1 LVLETDLR
9 ISIETAK
16 FLIVFLVLTS
26 LLGTSSV
33 HCSEEYVYYGVV
45 PGRIRYAEPR
55 EESGGVINMTAGFEI
70 NPDSVAS
77 YALISLLAAKDDTN
91 VEVYTFEDDKW
102 ASEAELNLN
111 MMEKHFISLPNG
123 TIFKVGSNH
132 LMSVMLLGEGNPNIS
147 KGSGPIPATFY
158 TSTDGCYVGKE
169 FVFVASQWV
178 FGSPYTILALED
190 AEVTVTRED
199 DVKTSFTLQAN
210 TYEEL
215 QLEPFSAYGVEST
228 GNIMIQSGGPGD
240 QYTARRSF
248 FVPTA
253 EGGFLGKVFYSIST
267 TEWDPTEDYG
277 FRISTLEDAKV
288 AIWDVQSKLRI
299 QEFEVEGG
307 GGVVV
312 KPKAHEIMMES
323 DKLVTFS
330 FVHNG
335 SLEMTHGWGYGAGV
349 TYIGLKPN
357 EEALICL
364 PLKSRVEAYI
374 FAYEDTLVKI
384 DGIAMPIKADSFFV
398 LTLPGNRRI
407 IPDKDVVIQVI
418 HWPLIPPI
426 QGIASFGVV
435 VPCIQTVNVAP
446 KVSLTQMSEEGFP
459 TTYVI
464 IGVAAVIAITAS
476 AFVAMRRR
484 ARRLGRSKR
493 LSLSSSWQFDSI
505 QEFLAS

>member
-1 LVLETDLR
+1 MRLFLETDLR
-9 ISIETAK
+9 TSIETVK
-16 FLIVFLVLTS
+16 FLIVFLVLSS
-26 LLGTSSV
+26 LLGTSFV
-33 HCSEEYVYYGVV
+33 HCSEEYVYYGVI
-45 PGRIRYAEPR
+45 PDRIHHAEPR

-77 YALISLLAAKDDTN
+77 YALISLVAAKDNTN
-91 VEVYTFEDDKW
+91 VKVYTLEDDTW
-102 ASEAELNLN
+102 SSEAELNLN
-111 MMEKHFISLPNG
+111 MMEKRFISLPNG
-123 TIFKVGSNH
+123 TTFRIESNH
-132 LMSVMLLGEGNPNIS
+132 LASVMLIGEGDPNIS

-158 TSTDGCYVGKE
+158 ASMDGCYVGRE

-178 FGSPYTILALED
+178 FGSPYTILALGD
-190 AEVTVTRED
+190 AEVSVTRED
-199 DVKTSFTLQAN
+199 DVRTSFKLQAN
-210 TYEEL
+210 TYKEL
-215 QLEPFSAYGVEST
+215 RLEPFSAYRVEST

-253 EGGFLGKVFYSIST
+253 KGGFLGEVFYSIST
-267 TEWDPTEDYG
+267 TDWDPTEDYG

-288 AIWDVQSKLRI
+288 SIWDVQSKLKI
-299 QEFEVEGG
+299 QESEVEGG
-307 GGVVV
+307 SGVIV

-323 DKLVTFS
+323 DKPVTFS

-349 TYIGLKPN
+349 TYLGLKPN
-357 EEALICL
+357 EEALIYL

-384 DGIAMPIKADSFFV
+384 DGIPMPIKADSFLL

-407 IPDKDVVIQVI
+407 IPDKNVVIQVI

-435 VPCIQTVNVAP
+435 VPCIQTVDLVP
-446 KVSLTQMSEEGFP
+446 DVELTSLEAGEGFP

-464 IGVAAVIAITAS
+464 VGVAAVIAMTAS
-476 AFVAMRRR
+476 ALVAMRRR
-484 ARRLGRSKR
+484 AKRIRSV
-493 LSLSSSWQFDSI
+493 
-505 QEFLAS
+505 

>member
-1 LVLETDLR
+1 MFLETDLR
-9 ISIETAK
+9 TSIETVE
-16 FLIVFLVLTS
+16 FLIVFLVLSS
-26 LLGTSSV
+26 LLGACLV
-33 HCSEEYVYYGVV
+33 HCTEEYVHYGVV
-45 PGRIRYAEPR
+45 PGRIHHAEPR

-70 NPDSVAS
+70 DPDSVAS
-77 YALISLLAAKDDTN
+77 YALISLVAAQDDTN
-91 VEVYTFEDDKW
+91 VKVYTLEDDTW
-102 ASEAELNLN
+102 AFHAGLNLN
-111 MMEKHFISLPNG
+111 MMEKRFISLPNG

-132 LMSVMLLGEGNPNIS
+132 LVSAMLLGEGDPNIS

-158 TSTDGCYVGKE
+158 AAMDGCYVGKE

-190 AEVTVTRED
+190 ADVTVARED
-199 DVKTSFTLQAN
+199 DVKTSFTLKAN
-210 TYEEL
+210 AYREL
-215 QLEPFSAYGVEST
+215 QLEPFSAYRVEST

-248 FVPTA
+248 FVPA
-253 EGGFLGKVFYSIST
+253 AKGGFLGEVFYSIST
-267 TEWDPTEDYG
+267 TDWDPTEDYG
-277 FRISTLEDAKV
+277 FRISALEDAKV
-288 AIWDVQSKLRI
+288 AIWDVQSRLKI

-307 GGVVV
+307 GGVLV
-312 KPKAHEIMMES
+312 KPKAYEIMMES
-323 DKLVTFS
+323 DKPVTFS

-357 EEALICL
+357 EEALIYL
-364 PLKSRVEAYI
+364 PLKSRVEAYV

-384 DGIAMPIKADSFFV
+384 DGIPMPIKADSFFL

-407 IPDKDVVIQVI
+407 IPDKNVVIQII

-435 VPCIQTVNVAP
+435 VPCIQTVDVVP
-446 KVSLTQMSEEGFP
+446 DVKLTPLEVGQGFP

-464 IGVAAVIAITAS
+464 VGVAAVITIAGS
-476 AFVAMRRR
+476 ALVAMRRR
-484 ARRLGRSKR
+484 AKRIRSV
-493 LSLSSSWQFDSI
+493 
-505 QEFLAS
+505 